1 MIPLLRWS
9 ALALLLLLA
18 GAPTAPA
25 QAQDTTQALRV
36 ATFVLPP
43 YVMKEGDHLTGFSI
57 DLWDRIAERLKVPVT
72 YAEVPDVNRLLE
84 AVRSQNTDVGVSGV
98 FITAERDRTVDF
110 SVSILNAGLQVMVPE
125 TGSLQAPTPLTD
137 MLALIFSPS
146 AAIWLGVA
154 FLIIVIPAHFV
165 WLLDRGKE
173 ESISPGRSYFPGIF
187 HALVWATTA
196 LVSQVQQ
203 MPRQWIARVFGLLW
217 MFAGVV
223 FIALYTAQLT
233 ATLTVQEIRGT
244 INGPSDLPGKKVAT
258 LVGSTSA
265 AFLREIKA
273 DVQEY
278 PTVEDMYQALAE
290 KKADAVLFSSPT
302 LLNYAAHEGAGKVK
316 LVGPEFRK
324 SDLGIVLQLNSPL
337 RKKINAVLLQMRE
350 DGTYNEIYDKWFGQ
364 E

>member
-1 MIPLLRWS
+1 MIALLRWS

-18 GAPTAPA
+18 GATTAP
-25 QAQDTTQALRV
+25 AQDTTQALRV

-43 YVMKEGDHLTGFSI
+43 YVMKEGDHFTGFSI
-57 DLWDRIAERLKVPVT
+57 DLWDRIAERLKIPVAYT
-72 YAEVPDVNRLLE
+72 EVPDVNGLLD
-84 AVRSQNTDVGVSGV
+84 AIRSQNVDVGVSGV

-125 TGSLQAPTPLTD
+125 TGGFQTPTPLTD
-137 MLALIFSPS
+137 LIDLIFSPS
-146 AAIWLGVA
+146 AAIWLGVVL
-154 FLIIVIPAHFV
+154 LIILIPAHFV
-165 WLLDRGKE
+165 WLLERGKE
-173 ESISPGRSYFPGIF
+173 DSVSPSRSYFPGIF
-187 HALVWATTA
+187 DALIWATTA

-203 MPRQWIARVFGLLW
+203 LPQHKIARVFALLW

-265 AFLREIKA
+265 AYLREIKA
-273 DVQEY
+273 EVQEY
-278 PTVEDMYQALAE
+278 PTVEEMYQALSE
-290 KKADAVLFSSPT
+290 KKVDAVFFSSPT
-302 LLNYAAHEGAGKVK
+302 LLNYAAHAGAGKVK

-324 SDLGIVLQLNSPL
+324 SDLGFVLQLNSPL

-350 DGTYNEIYDKWFGQ
+350 DGTYNEIYDKWFAQG
-364 E
+364 